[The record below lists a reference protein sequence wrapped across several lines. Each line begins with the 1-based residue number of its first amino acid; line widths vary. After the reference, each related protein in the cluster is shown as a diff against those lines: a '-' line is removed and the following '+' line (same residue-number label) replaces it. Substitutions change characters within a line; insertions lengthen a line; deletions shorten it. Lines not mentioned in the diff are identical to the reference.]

1 MNYRE
6 LVVQHLQTL
15 RVRGLTNQQIA
26 DKLGLAKGNYVSML
40 MKLEESGTVLALKRL
55 PDLQDSCGFNDY
67 EALRLWFKLAK
78 DGHASEWDAATFRW
92 YGKILMGAL
101 HIYKARKSLAG
112 TAVFAG
118 AV

>member
-15 RVRGLTNQQIA
+15 RDRGLTNQQIA

-55 PDLQDSCGFNDY
+55 PDLVDVCGLDDY
-67 EALRLWFKLAK
+67 AAFRLAFRFAQ

-92 YGKILMGAL
+92 HGKILMGAL
-101 HIYKARKSLAG
+101 RSYKARKSLAA
-112 TAVFAG
+112 TAVYAG